1 MFGPDEREKWGE
13 GVGSPERAGK
23 AGTKGRCEA
32 RVSAIGGGFQRQLTV
47 VVGTRAAAG
56 KPSNG

>member
-1 MFGPDEREKWGE
+1 MFAPDGREKWGE

-32 RVSAIGGGFQRQLTV
+32 RVSATGGGFQGSCR
-47 VVGTRAAAG
+47 
-56 KPSNG
+56 S